1 MRFLRRKVTIVVV
14 AVVALAAGGLVMYAR
29 GGAASVQYR
38 TAAATLGTVEQTLS
52 LTGNLSSVSQANV
65 NFQVSGT
72 VTSVAVTAGQ
82 SVTAGQV
89 LATID
94 ATTSQASL
102 TQAQAALQA
111 AQAKLTADQS
121 SGSSSSTQNQTAV
134 ATDRTN
140 LANDTVAYND
150 TVAVNAQ
157 TISADNQTVSADT
170 QKVAQDQAAVNQA
183 QSQYNTDGCSP
194 GATSATCQ
202 TDSQNLTAAQT
213 QLSKDQQALGM
224 AQSTLQTD
232 TVRAQQSN
240 DLAKAKIASD
250 QTALA
255 NALALLAAGNNAANQ
270 AQTIAQDQASVAQA
284 QLSVTNDQKSVD
296 AATLTAPMSGQVA
309 AVNITTGS
317 TVSVGGSGAS
327 GSSAAASNAASSNAF
342 VLLTPGHFQ
351 VTGSVSDSQVNQV
364 ATGQHAVVTPAGATQ
379 GLTATVSSVG
389 VLGTVTSGVAT
400 FPVTVDI
407 SGSHASLRSGMSAIV
422 TVILNQVVG
431 VLTVPTSAVHTNG
444 GSSTV
449 QVLKNGAPVSTP
461 VTVGA
466 SDATLT
472 EIQSGLNPGDT
483 VVIATV
489 TATIP
494 SSTSGATG
502 GRGGFGGG
510 GGGFGGGVAP

>member
-1 MRFLRRKVTIVVV
+1 VRFLRRKVTIVAAV
-14 AVVALAAGGLVMYAR
+14 VVALAIGGVVMYAR
-29 GGAASVQYR
+29 GGAATVQYR
-38 TAAATLGTVEQTLS
+38 TATATLGTIEQTLS
-52 LTGNLSSVSQANV
+52 LTGNLASVSQANV
-65 NFQVSGT
+65 NFQVAGT
-72 VTSVAVTAGQ
+72 VTGVTVTAGQ

-94 ATTSQASL
+94 ATSLQASL

-140 LANDTVAYND
+140 LANDEVAEND

-157 TISADNQTVSADT
+157 TINVDNQTIATDA
-170 QKVAQDQAAVNQA
+170 QKVSQDQAAANQA
-183 QSQYNTDGCSP
+183 QNQYNTDGCSP
-194 GATSATCQ
+194 GSATPTCQ
-202 TDSQNLTAAQT
+202 TDSQNLAAAQT

-224 AQSTLQTD
+224 AQSTLQSD
-232 TVRAQQSN
+232 TLRAQQSN
-240 DLAKAKIASD
+240 DSAKARVASD
-250 QTALA
+250 QTALS
-255 NALALLAAGNNAANQ
+255 NALALLAAGNNAASQ

-284 QLSVTNDQKSVD
+284 QLAVTNDQKSVD

-309 AVNITTGS
+309 AVNIAAGS
-317 TVSVGGSGAS
+317 TVSAGGSNASAS
-327 GSSAAASNAASSNAF
+327 GGAATIAF

-379 GLTATVSSVG
+379 GINAIVSAVG

-422 TVILNQVVG
+422 TVIINQVVG

-444 GSSTV
+444 GSSSV

-494 SSTSGATG
+494 TTTSGPTG

-510 GGGFGGGVAP
+510 GGGGGFGGGVAP

>member
-1 MRFLRRKVTIVVV
+1 VRFLRRKVTIVA
-14 AVVALAAGGLVMYAR
+14 AVVIALAIGGVVMYAR
-29 GGAASVQYR
+29 GGAATVQYR
-38 TAAATLGTVEQTLS
+38 TAAATLGTIEQTLS
-52 LTGNLSSVSQANV
+52 LTGNLASVSQANV

-72 VTSVAVTAGQ
+72 VTGVAVTAGQ

-94 ATTSQASL
+94 ATSLQASL
-102 TQAQAALQA
+102 TQVQAALQA
-111 AQAKLTADQS
+111 AQAKLTADQG
-121 SGSSSSTQNQTAV
+121 SGSTNSTQNQTAV
-134 ATDRTN
+134 ATDQTN

-157 TISADNQTVSADT
+157 TVNADNQAISTDG
-170 QKVAQDQAAVNQA
+170 QKVSQDQAALNQA
-183 QSQYNTDGCSP
+183 QSQYNIDGCSP
-194 GATSATCQ
+194 GSPSPTCQ
-202 TDSQNLTAAQT
+202 TDAQNVAAAQT
-213 QLSKDQQALGM
+213 QLSKDQQASGA

-240 DLAKAKIASD
+240 DQAKARIASD

-284 QLSVTNDQKSVD
+284 QLAVTNDQRSVD

-309 AVNITTGS
+309 AVNLAAGS
-317 TVSVGGSGAS
+317 TVSAGGSNSSAS
-327 GSSAAASNAASSNAF
+327 GAATIAF

-379 GLTATVSSVG
+379 GINATVSAVG

-407 SGSHASLRSGMSAIV
+407 SGSHASLRSGMSALV
-422 TVILNQVVG
+422 TVIINQVVG

-444 GSSTV
+444 GSSSV

-494 SSTSGATG
+494 TTTSGPTG

-510 GGGFGGGVAP
+510 GGGGGFGGGVAP